1 MLEVSRNMRIAILDK
16 DRCKPKKCGTECIK
30 YCPKVRSGDETVV
43 MGEDGKPVISE
54 EMCVGC
60 GICIKKCPSGAI
72 MIIGLPDKLE
82 GQLTHRYGGN
92 GFALYGLPIPAPG
105 KVSGILGP
113 NGVGKST
120 AIKILSGQMMPNLGS
135 KDTTWDDVFKFYS
148 GSELQDYLKRVAN
161 KSVKTA
167 QKPQYVDL
175 IPKAFKGKVSDLL
188 KKADE
193 KGQLMSMAEELGL
206 KEVLDRN
213 IGELSGGELQ
223 RVAIAACLLRE
234 ANFYFFDEVTP
245 YLDIFQRIKV
255 AKLVKRMGEKNNVM
269 VVEHDLAILDLLA
282 DVVHIAY
289 GEPGGY
295 GVITHP
301 KGVRVA
307 INEYLKGYL
316 PEENI
321 RIRPHPIEFEV
332 KAPRLEKDVEKL
344 MDFGSFSKSLGSFKL
359 TVNGGEL
366 RKREVVGIVGPNGI
380 GKSTFAK
387 LMAGEAK
394 PDTGSV
400 DFKVRISYKPQYI
413 KADIDMS
420 VRMFLRGISTKFDT
434 SYIRTEIL
442 APMQIERLMD
452 CNLNDLSGGELQRVA
467 IAACLGREADIFI
480 LDEPS
485 AHLDVEQR
493 TLTTKVIKRFAEN
506 NDVTMMV
513 IDHDIYMIDLLS
525 DRLLVFDG
533 KPGSYGEV
541 HGPFE
546 MREGMNRFLSNL
558 DITFRRDEETRRPR
572 VNKAESNL
580 DREQKKIGEYYYL
593 PQAE

>member
-1 MLEVSRNMRIAILDK
+1 MRIAILDK
-16 DRCKPKKCGTECIK
+16 ERCKPRNCGTECIK

-54 EMCVGC
+54 ELCVGC
-60 GICIKKCPSGAI
+60 GICIKKCPAKAI

-82 GQLTHRYGGN
+82 GQLTHRYGDN
-92 GFALYGLPIPAPG
+92 GFALYGLPIPSTG
-105 KVSGILGP
+105 RVSGILGP

-120 AIKILSGQMMPNLGS
+120 AVKILSGQMMPNLGS
-135 KDTTWDDVFKFYS
+135 KTTTWDDVYKFFS
-148 GSELQDYLKRVAN
+148 GSELQDYLKRVSG
-161 KSVKTA
+161 KSIKTS

-175 IPKAFKGKVSDLL
+175 IPKAFKGKVSQLL
-188 KKADE
+188 KRADE
-193 KGQLMSMAEELGL
+193 RGMLDSMAADLDL
-206 KEVLDRN
+206 TNILDRE
-213 IGELSGGELQ
+213 ISDLSGGELQ
-223 RVAIAACLLRE
+223 RVAIAACIMRD
-234 ANFYFFDEVTP
+234 AGFYFFDEVTP

-255 AKLVKRMGEKNNVM
+255 AKIIKKMGEEKNVM

-282 DVVHIAY
+282 DMVHVAY

-301 KGVRVA
+301 KGVRVG

-321 RIRPHPIEFEV
+321 RIRPQPIEFDV
-332 KAPRLEKDVEKL
+332 KAPKEQKDVEKL
-344 MDFGSFSKSLGSFKL
+344 IDFGSFSKTFEKFRLDVK
-359 TVNGGEL
+359 GGQL

-387 LMAGEAK
+387 LLAGVMD
-394 PDTGSV
+394 PDAGKL
-400 DFKVRISYKPQYI
+400 DFKVKISYKPQYI
-413 KADIDMS
+413 KTDIDMS
-420 VRMFLRGISTKFDT
+420 VRMFLRSISPKFDT
-434 SYIRTEIL
+434 SYVRTEIL
-442 APMQIERLMD
+442 LPLQIERLMD
-452 CNLNDLSGGELQRVA
+452 CNVNDLSGGELQRVA
-467 IAACLGREADIFI
+467 IAACIGREADIYI

-493 TLTTKVIKRFAEN
+493 TLATKVIKRFAEN
-506 NDVTMMV
+506 NDVTVMV
-513 IDHDIYMIDLLS
+513 IDHDIYMIDLLA

-533 KPGSYGEV
+533 EPGVSGEV

-546 MREGMNRFLSNL
+546 MREGMNRFLSSL

-572 VNKAESNL
+572 VNKPESNL

-593 PQAE
+593 PQTE